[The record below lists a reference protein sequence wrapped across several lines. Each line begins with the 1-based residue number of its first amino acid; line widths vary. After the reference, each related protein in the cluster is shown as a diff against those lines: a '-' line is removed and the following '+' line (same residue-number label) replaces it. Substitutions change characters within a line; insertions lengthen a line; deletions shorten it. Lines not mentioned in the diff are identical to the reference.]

1 VCGVWNTGGVR
12 ILDATV
18 LPDRIIGAFGS
29 TGFTLG
35 HVGHG
40 VHAIIVRLDAG
51 GRIGRHPTVRAQLLI
66 PLTGRASVSGDTTAA
81 VEIGPGEAVLWE
93 TDELH
98 ETTTLDGLTAVI
110 LEGDEIAD
118 LR

>member
-1 VCGVWNTGGVR
+1 MR
-12 ILDATV
+12 ILDATG
-18 LPDRIIGAFGS
+18 LPDRMIGAHGS

-35 HVGHG
+35 HVGYG

-51 GRIGRHPTVRAQLLI
+51 GRIGRHPAVRAQLLI
-66 PLTGRASVSGDTTAA
+66 PLAGHALVSGDAA
-81 VEIGPGEAVLWE
+81 AAPVEIRPGEAVLWDGGE
-93 TDELH
+93 SH
-98 ETTTLDGLTAVI
+98 ETTTQNGLTAVI